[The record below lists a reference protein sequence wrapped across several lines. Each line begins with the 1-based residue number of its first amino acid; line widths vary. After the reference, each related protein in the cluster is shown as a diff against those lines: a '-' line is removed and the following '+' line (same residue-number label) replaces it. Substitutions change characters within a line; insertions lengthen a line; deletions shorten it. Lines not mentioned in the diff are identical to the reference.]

1 MGSVAIITDS
11 TVCLPR
17 DVTEGLDVEIVPLRF
32 LHEDRVYVDGIDIT
46 PDEMYRILPGAKNL
60 PTTSAPAPGDY
71 YQALEKAAGRH
82 SSILVITISAK
93 FSTMFDSARTAV
105 EMMMEQGR
113 GATIEVLDCGT
124 AAGAQGLVVL
134 AAARAASAGEDLVN
148 VTEAARSVMAKTG
161 LVAFVDTLYYL
172 VKGGRVPKAVGW
184 ANTLIKIKPIFQI
197 RPLSGEANVTKIAR
211 TRAEAVEQ
219 LLVIVKKA
227 AKGRAIHAMVM
238 HSSALSEAE
247 ELKGRLAS
255 ELRCDEIYV
264 SDFTPAMGIHSGP
277 GVLGIAFYSD
287 G

>member
-1 MGSVAIITDS
+1 MGSVAIVTDS

-17 DVTEGLDVEIVPLRF
+17 EVMKGHNIEIVPLRF
-32 LHEDRVYVDGIDIT
+32 LHEGKVYVDGIDIT
-46 PDEMYRILPGAKNL
+46 PEEMYRILPRAKKL

-71 YQALEKAAGRH
+71 FRALEKMVGKH

-93 FSTMFDSARTAV
+93 FSTMFDSARTAAD
-105 EMMMEQGR
+105 MLMEKGW

-134 AAARAASAGEDLVN
+134 AAARAASAGEDLVK
-148 VTEAARSVMAKTG
+148 VIEVARRVMAKAG

-172 VKGGRVPKAVGW
+172 AKGGRVPKAFGW
-184 ANTLIKIKPIFQI
+184 ANTLIKIKPVFEI
-197 RPLSGEANVTKIAR
+197 RPLSGEANVVKIAR
-211 TRAEAVEQ
+211 TRHGAVEQ
-219 LLVIVKKA
+219 LLGVVEKA
-227 AKGRAIHAMVM
+227 ARGRAIHAMVM

-247 ELKGRLAS
+247 ELKARLAA

-277 GVLGIAFYSD
+277 GVMGVAFYS
-287 G
+287 GE